1 MGMVLSTTPSSAPVE
16 SRVNAR
22 RNVRQ
27 DARPTHWEA
36 DLCALVCA
44 ASAGVHGALVAPHA
58 AESNR
63 MAAAFALATVALAVA
78 ALEMALAPRPE
89 VSAVVAALLLLV
101 AVAYVLSRTSGIPGL
116 TEHPES
122 FDTLGAGTSVLEV
135 AAAMVAVRHLNR
147 RRSR

>member
-1 MGMVLSTTPSSAPVE
+1 MGMVLSTTPSSASAEP
-16 SRVNAR
+16 RVNAR
-22 RNVRQ
+22 EHRW
-27 DARPTHWEA
+27 DA
-36 DLCALVCA
+36 DLCAVVCA

-58 AESNR
+58 AESSR

-89 VSAVVAALLLLV
+89 VAAAVAALLLLV

-122 FDTLGAGTSVLEV
+122 FDPLGVGTSLLEV
-135 AAAMVAVRHLNR
+135 TAAVVAVRHLNR